1 MAWLT
6 SFFNSIFGG
15 SSTKKK
21 DSSYLATPVTYY
33 DEGVAPSM
41 ITPPPPPTPKP
52 TQNPLPKPVV
62 STPPSQNQAFIN
74 KVLPSTTAQSS
85 LLTPQQGPTTVIGAV
100 TARPNPNLG
109 TKILPP
115 APKPVVSIPVTP
127 KPTAT
132 PPPVPLPQSAVT
144 AVQQLDVTT
153 PPWVPQEIKNIRN
166 LNLSTAPVP
175 LSTTIPTPTSP
186 TGGSTPMLGMTAPS
200 TPTRTTTTAPRT
212 TTTAPT
218 TTTTPPAETQPVAQP
233 PVTQQGGATEYS
245 GTERIREST
254 RESVSVI
261 DSAITELKDIAN
273 RSLIDPEMTA
283 LVNSFMDSLN
293 SALAQIQGEL
303 QQWYQQSG
311 GQQDL
316 GLQNAIQILQEEINT
331 QKAQLEESL
340 NARGL
345 LQSGI
350 MAAAEAK
357 LRGGGLDRTQ
367 QLIANRLSELSGVI
381 MQSVTSLAQT
391 RMAAL
396 TDITATGL
404 GAVTDVARARE
415 QTRGAAIN
423 EMANLYGTK
432 ADIIQRGV
440 ATEVS
445 AAQAQQELS
454 QQWATEQL
462 RQAQAQQ
469 ELEAQ
474 KWYNEQRARNEA
486 EQNRIMQEYYRGLI
500 SNQQAELQSQMAMYP
515 DIDLLDTAMGKLDRG
530 QYTEEE
536 FQADYNSLYII
547 DPFRAD
553 KFKTRMLN
561 YAKKTGQ
568 KFARIPST
576 GTSVTDIFSS
586 PTPATGVF
594 GGQQYNQQ

>member
-6 SFFNSIFGG
+6 SFFDSIFGG

-21 DSSYLATPVTYY
+21 DSSYLVPIVTY
-33 DEGVAPSM
+33 EGDIAPRPSPAP
-41 ITPPPPPTPKP
+41 TPPP
-52 TQNPLPKPVV
+52 KPVAPV
-62 STPPSQNQAFIN
+62 TP
-74 KVLPSTTAQSS
+74 
-85 LLTPQQGPTTVIGAV
+85 AV
-100 TARPNPNLG
+100 TPY
-109 TKILPP
+109 TP
-115 APKPVVSIPVTP
+115 APKPPVPAPKPAPKPQTTSVPVVTYPGDTGTRIIRTQPGATTT
-127 KPTAT
+127 PTAT
-132 PPPVPLPQSAVT
+132 
-144 AVQQLDVTT
+144 TT
-153 PPWVPQEIKNIRN
+153 PV
-166 LNLSTAPVP
+166 
-175 LSTTIPTPTSP
+175 
-186 TGGSTPMLGMTAPS
+186 
-200 TPTRTTTTAPRT
+200 APRT
-212 TTTAPT
+212 TTTPT
-218 TTTTPPAETQPVAQP
+218 SPTETQPVAQP

-254 RESVSVI
+254 REAVSVI

-303 QQWYQQSG
+303 QQWYQQLG
-311 GQQDL
+311 VQQDL

-357 LRGGGLDRTQ
+357 LRSGGLDRTQ
-367 QLIANRLSELSGVI
+367 QLIANRLSELTGII
-381 MQSVTSLAQT
+381 MQSVTNLAQT

-396 TDITATGL
+396 TDITATGIR
-404 GAVTDVARARE
+404 AVTDLARARE

-432 ADIIQRGV
+432 ADIIQRG
-440 ATEVS
+440 ATTEVS
-445 AAQAQQELS
+445 AAQAQQELL
-454 QQWATEQL
+454 QQWAIEQL

-547 DPFRAD
+547 DPFRAE

>member
-1 MAWLT
+1 
-6 SFFNSIFGG
+6 
-15 SSTKKK
+15 
-21 DSSYLATPVTYY
+21 
-33 DEGVAPSM
+33 
-41 ITPPPPPTPKP
+41 
-52 TQNPLPKPVV
+52 
-62 STPPSQNQAFIN
+62 
-74 KVLPSTTAQSS
+74 
-85 LLTPQQGPTTVIGAV
+85 
-100 TARPNPNLG
+100 
-109 TKILPP
+109 
-115 APKPVVSIPVTP
+115 
-127 KPTAT
+127 
-132 PPPVPLPQSAVT
+132 
-144 AVQQLDVTT
+144 
-153 PPWVPQEIKNIRN
+153 
-166 LNLSTAPVP
+166 
-175 LSTTIPTPTSP
+175 
-186 TGGSTPMLGMTAPS
+186 
-200 TPTRTTTTAPRT
+200 
-212 TTTAPT
+212 
-218 TTTTPPAETQPVAQP
+218 
-233 PVTQQGGATEYS
+233 
-245 GTERIREST
+245 
-254 RESVSVI
+254 VI

-303 QQWYQQSG
+303 QQWYQQLG
-311 GQQDL
+311 VQQDL

-367 QLIANRLSELSGVI
+367 QLIANRLSELTGVI

-404 GAVTDVARARE
+404 RAVTDLARAKE
-415 QTRGAAIN
+415 QTRGAAVSG
-423 EMANLYGTK
+423 MADLYGAK
-432 ADIIQRGV
+432 ADLIQGGAVKEV
-440 ATEVS
+440 AAEQT
-445 AAQAQQELS
+445 QQELA
-454 QQWATEQL
+454 QQWAIEQL

-547 DPFRAD
+547 DPFRAE
-553 KFKTRMLN
+553 KFKTRMLD

>member
-1 MAWLT
+1 METTPAVTPYTPGT
-6 SFFNSIFGG
+6 SNIDI
-15 SSTKKK
+15 TK
-21 DSSYLATPVTYY
+21 
-33 DEGVAPSM
+33 
-41 ITPPPPPTPKP
+41 PPETVPYTGTRIIRTQPEPTTLLPTPK
-52 TQNPLPKPVV
+52 
-62 STPPSQNQAFIN
+62 A
-74 KVLPSTTAQSS
+74 
-85 LLTPQQGPTTVIGAV
+85 
-100 TARPNPNLG
+100 
-109 TKILPP
+109 
-115 APKPVVSIPVTP
+115 
-127 KPTAT
+127 
-132 PPPVPLPQSAVT
+132 
-144 AVQQLDVTT
+144 
-153 PPWVPQEIKNIRN
+153 
-166 LNLSTAPVP
+166 
-175 LSTTIPTPTSP
+175 
-186 TGGSTPMLGMTAPS
+186 
-200 TPTRTTTTAPRT
+200 TTTTTPKTTTTRKT

-245 GTERIREST
+245 GIERIREST

-303 QQWYQQSG
+303 QQWYQQLG
-311 GQQDL
+311 VQQDL

-367 QLIANRLSELSGVI
+367 QLIANRLSELTGVI

-396 TDITATGL
+396 TDITAAGL

-432 ADIIQRGV
+432 ADIIQRGA

-445 AAQAQQELS
+445 AAQAQQELL
-454 QQWATEQL
+454 QQWAIEQL

-547 DPFRAD
+547 DPFRAE
-553 KFKTRMLN
+553 KFKTRMLD

>member
-6 SFFNSIFGG
+6 SFFDSIFGG

-52 TQNPLPKPVV
+52 TQNPLPKPV
-62 STPPSQNQAFIN
+62 A
-74 KVLPSTTAQSS
+74 
-85 LLTPQQGPTTVIGAV
+85 
-100 TARPNPNLG
+100 
-109 TKILPP
+109 P

-200 TPTRTTTTAPRT
+200 TPTRTTTTAPSTPTRTTTTAPSTPTRT

-218 TTTTPPAETQPVAQP
+218 TTTTPPAVTQPVAQP

-404 GAVTDVARARE
+404 GAVTDLARAKE
-415 QTRGAAIN
+415 QTRGVAFSS
-423 EMANLYGTK
+423 MADLAGTK
-432 ADIIQRGV
+432 ADIMQRGAV
-440 ATEVS
+440 SEVT
-445 AAQAQQELS
+445 AAQTQQELA
-454 QQWATEQL
+454 QDWAAEQL
-462 RQAQAQQ
+462 KNAQFQQ

-474 KWYNEQRARNEA
+474 RWYQEQQARNAA

-515 DIDLLDTAMGKLDRG
+515 DIDLLDTAMRKLDRG

-547 DPFRAD
+547 DPFRAE
-553 KFKTRMLN
+553 KFKTRMLD